1 MSSYLEPMT
10 DEVFNDMRE
19 AAKEVTDRLT
29 AVIAETYKIPTDVAR
44 SAVRSAA
51 LEV

>member
-1 MSSYLEPMT
+1 MT
-10 DEVFNDMRE
+10 DEVFDDMRE

-29 AVIAETYKIPTDVAR
+29 TVIAETYGVEAAIAR

-51 LEV
+51 LEIA